1 MKVKLL
7 KKVRK
12 RFSIIHTPD
21 GIFLDNEYC
30 NYNLFRL
37 IDKKSHYYSDIYCQ
51 LKRNTVGMQFCSDVF
66 ETEEECIDYLLGRI
80 LKRLRYEGYT
90 SRKDRSI
97 MNNQNKIWYNQK

>member
-12 RFSIIHTPD
+12 RFSIIHAPD
-21 GIFLDNEYC
+21 GIFLDNQHY
-30 NYNLFRL
+30 NYNLFYL
-37 IDKKSHYYSDIYCQ
+37 TDKSNFYSNTYCQ
-51 LKRNTVGMQFCSDVF
+51 LKRNTVGKPFCSDGF
-66 ETEEECIDYLLGRI
+66 ETKEECIGYLLGRI

-97 MNNQNKIWYNQK
+97 MNNQNKVWYNQK